1 MTTVNL
7 YNIEGK
13 KIGDVELPEIVFGLE
28 SNDKL
33 LHQVYV
39 SQSANR
45 RVGSANTKK
54 RSEVRGGGR
63 KPWKQK
69 GTGNARTGSIR
80 NPIWRGGGI
89 VFGPTKDKN
98 FSKNINAKMK
108 RKAML
113 IALSEKAKAG
123 KVCVIESLVLN
134 EIKTKQMSNLFNNV
148 EIKTSTL
155 VGLSENEKDTYKAVK
170 NIDKKNACEVEKFNT
185 YDILNSDF
193 VMISKDGIKVLEN
206 RFIK

>member
-13 KIGDVELPEIVFGLE
+13 KTGSIDLPEVVFGLE
-28 SNDKL
+28 SNNNL

-45 RVGSANTKK
+45 RIGSAHTKR
-54 RSEVRGGGR
+54 RSEVSGGGR

-80 NPIWRGGGI
+80 NPIWRGGGT
-89 VFGPTKDKN
+89 VFGPRKDKN
-98 FSKNINAKMK
+98 FSKNINVKMK

-113 IALSEKAKAG
+113 TALSEKARLG
-123 KVCVIESLVLN
+123 KIFVIESLVLDD
-134 EIKTKQMSNLFNNV
+134 IKTKKMSNLFNNI
-148 EIKTSTL
+148 EISTSAL
-155 VGLSENEKDTYKAVK
+155 VGLVNEERESYKAIR
-170 NIDKKNACEVEKFNT
+170 NIEKKNACEIEKFNT
-185 YDILNSDF
+185 YDILNSD
-193 VMISKDGIKVLEN
+193 VVVISQEGIKALEN
-206 RFIK
+206 QFIK

>member
-7 YNIEGK
+7 YSIEGK
-13 KIGDVELPEIVFGLE
+13 KTGSVDLPETVFGLE
-28 SNDKL
+28 SNKTL

-45 RVGSANTKK
+45 RVGSASTKK
-54 RSEVRGGGR
+54 RSDVRGGGR

-89 VFGPTKDKN
+89 VFGPSKNKN
-98 FSKNINAKMK
+98 FSKSINAKMK
-108 RKAML
+108 RRAML
-113 IALSEKAKAG
+113 IALSEKARSG
-123 KVCVIESLVLN
+123 KVCVIESLVLD
-134 EIKTKQMSNLFNNV
+134 EVKTKKMSNLFNNV
-148 EIKTSTL
+148 KIKTSTL
-155 VGLSENEKDTYKAVK
+155 IGLSDNERDTYKAVK
-170 NIDKKNACEVEKFNT
+170 NIEKKKACEVEKFNT

-193 VMISKDGIKVLEN
+193 IMISKDGIKILESQ
-206 RFIK
+206 FIK